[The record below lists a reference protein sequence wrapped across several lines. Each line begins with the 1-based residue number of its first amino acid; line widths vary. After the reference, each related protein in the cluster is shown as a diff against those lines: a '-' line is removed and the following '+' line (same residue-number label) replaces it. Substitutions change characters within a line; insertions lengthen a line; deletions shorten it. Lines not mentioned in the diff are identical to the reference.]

1 MVWNLETGQTELGR
15 FGWKAN
21 TPTAFQQAGEA
32 YNQDMGITNPLVPN
46 ESCLGQTQCDGI
58 DDGPEIDSDTLD
70 NAAFYVE
77 TLAVPARREFDTES
91 RHGEK
96 LFDQAGCSS
105 CHTPAHTTGTHP
117 SRSEAVL
124 NNQTIFPYTD
134 LLLHDMGDGLAD
146 RRPDFLA
153 NGREWRTSPL
163 WGIGLTKTT
172 NGHTN
177 FLHDGRARSLE
188 EAILWH
194 SGEAENAKEFFRNL
208 SPSDREALIAFL
220 NNL

>member
-1 MVWNLETGQTELGR
+1 MGLLEAIPEDEILANADPADEDGDGISGRPNMVWNLETGQTELGR

-105 CHTPAHTTGTHP
+105 CHTPVHTTERTRRGASP
-117 SRSEAVL
+117 RSI
-124 NNQTIFPYTD
+124 T
-134 LLLHDMGDGLAD
+134 
-146 RRPDFLA
+146 RRYSPI
-153 NGREWRTSPL
+153 RTSFSTT
-163 WGIGLTKTT
+163 WGTGSPTGDRISSRTGG
-172 NGHTN
+172 NG
-177 FLHDGRARSLE
+177 GPRRSG
-188 EAILWH
+188 A
-194 SGEAENAKEFFRNL
+194 
-208 SPSDREALIAFL
+208 
-220 NNL
+220 